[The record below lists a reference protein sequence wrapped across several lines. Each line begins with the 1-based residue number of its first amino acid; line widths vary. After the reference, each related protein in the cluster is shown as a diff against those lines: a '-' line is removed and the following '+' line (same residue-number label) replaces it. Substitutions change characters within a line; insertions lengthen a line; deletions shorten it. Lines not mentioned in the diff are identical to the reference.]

1 MTFSNASPA
10 NPAQT
15 GFWGGLIQLPL
26 VAIHMNLMTNG
37 RVLTWDQLAFGYPNP
52 VVFDPLTS
60 STTTVPI
67 GDGTNVFCAG
77 FTNLPDGRVLLAGG
91 DIATHVGTS
100 TGRIFNP
107 QTNTWS
113 ATPNMTQGRWYPTL
127 TTLADG
133 RILTLSGEMNCQQC
147 YAPIPEIY
155 NPATNT
161 WSQLAGASRSIPWYP
176 HAYQLANGKVVIAGS
191 SETTMATIQLDINTQ
206 TWTTVDSRVFE
217 SGSAAM
223 YAPGKVLVA
232 GTSTDSNTNV
242 ASTAVARVLDMNVGS
257 PSWRT
262 VPSMAFPRAYHV
274 FTMLPDGNVLVTGG
288 GRTTGQADTANA
300 VYQAELWSP
309 TSETWT
315 TLSSMQAPRL
325 YHGTALLMPDGR
337 VLVSGGGR
345 GFGVVAPSDQL
356 NAEYFSPPYLF
367 KGARPTITS
376 APAQLLYGQA
386 FNLQTP
392 DASTITSVKLISL
405 GSMTHAFNMNQRF
418 VSLAFSS
425 GSGNLSVTS
434 PANATVAPPGY
445 YMLFIIGTNGV
456 PSVAAIVRL

>member
-1 MTFSNASPA
+1 
-10 NPAQT
+10 
-15 GFWGGLIQLPL
+15 
-26 VAIHMNLMTNG
+26 
-37 RVLTWDQLAFGYPNP
+37 
-52 VVFDPLTS
+52 
-60 STTTVPI
+60 
-67 GDGTNVFCAG
+67 
-77 FTNLPDGRVLLAGG
+77 
-91 DIATHVGTS
+91 
-100 TGRIFNP
+100 
-107 QTNTWS
+107 
-113 ATPNMTQGRWYPTL
+113 MTQGRWYPTL

-161 WSQLAGASRSIPWYP
+161 WSQLASASRSIPWYP
-176 HAYQLANGKVVIAGS
+176 HAFSWRMGRWSLPVH
-191 SETTMATIQLDINTQ
+191 SETTAATIQLDINTQ

-345 GFGVVAPSDQL
+345 GLRSRCAQRSAQCGVFLAALSVQGRTAYDHVCSGTIAVRPGIQPADTRCQHDHERQ
-356 NAEYFSPPYLF
+356 ADITRQHD
-367 KGARPTITS
+367 ARIQHEPTICL
-376 APAQLLYGQA
+376 AGILVGQW
-386 FNLQTP
+386 QP
-392 DASTITSVKLISL
+392 VR
-405 GSMTHAFNMNQRF
+405 H
-418 VSLAFSS
+418 LA
-425 GSGNLSVTS
+425 G
-434 PANATVAPPGY
+434 
-445 YMLFIIGTNGV
+445 
-456 PSVAAIVRL
+456 